1 MAPPPSPSLPPPSSS
16 DDALRLPSLDALRA
30 FEATARLGS
39 YERAAEALHITA
51 SAVGKRVATL
61 EEQLGLTLFQRGSKP
76 LQLSAS
82 GRGREYLAAIWPAL
96 EQLARV
102 PQHQRG
108 AQRGQRLRLSAPP
121 TLAREVLVPA
131 LPAFAGQHPD
141 IELELVLSVPFLDQ
155 GGSDADLDVRHGQA
169 LRTDDRPLMQ
179 DVLIP
184 LASPSLLPDGPLRQP
199 GDLVR
204 LPLLRNPLEP
214 WTPWFRAVG
223 LDWPEPEQGPRL
235 FDLGMRLEAALCGQ
249 GVVLSRP
256 SLARAA
262 LRAGRLRPV
271 LGAGAT
277 PWLMASSAYWL
288 LPHGEQPAQQA
299 GAAWLREACER
310 AAADGL
316 ALITGGS

>member
-1 MAPPPSPSLPPPSSS
+1 MAPPPSPSLPPPSPS

-30 FEATARLGS
+30 FEAAARLGS

-82 GRGREYLAAIWPAL
+82 GREYLAAIWPAL

-131 LPAFAGQHPD
+131 LPAFAEQHPD

-184 LASPSLLPDGPLRQP
+184 LASPALLPDGPLRQP
-199 GDLVR
+199 GDLAR

-223 LDWPEPEQGPRL
+223 WTGPSPNRVPGCSTWACGWRPPCAARAWCCPPQPGPR
-235 FDLGMRLEAALCGQ
+235 
-249 GVVLSRP
+249 RP
-256 SLARAA
+256 
-262 LRAGRLRPV
+262 AGRPAAP
-271 LGAGAT
+271 GAGRRGHALADGT
-277 PWLMASSAYWL
+277 QRL
-288 LPHGEQPAQQA
+288 LAAAPR
-299 GAAWLREACER
+299 GAAGPAGRRRL
-310 AAADGL
+310 AARGL
-316 ALITGGS
+316 

>member
-1 MAPPPSPSLPPPSSS
+1 MAPPPSPSLPPPSPS

-30 FEATARLGS
+30 FEAAARLGS

-82 GRGREYLAAIWPAL
+82 GREYLAAIWPAL

-131 LPAFAGQHPD
+131 LPAFAEQHPD

-184 LASPSLLPDGPLRQP
+184 LASPALLPDGPLRQRRP
-199 GDLVR
+199 GPPAPAAQPAGALDPLV
-204 LPLLRNPLEP
+204 
-214 WTPWFRAVG
+214 
-223 LDWPEPEQGPRL
+223 PR
-235 FDLGMRLEAALCGQ
+235 GGAG
-249 GVVLSRP
+249 
-256 SLARAA
+256 LARARTGSPA
-262 LRAGRLRPV
+262 VRPGHAAGGRPV
-271 LGAGAT
+271 RPGRGAVA
-277 PWLMASSAYWL
+277 
-288 LPHGEQPAQQA
+288 PAWPAPPCGPA
-299 GAAWLREACER
+299 GCARCWAPGPRP
-310 AAADGL
+310 G
-316 ALITGGS
+316 